1 MDKLDKLIV
10 QIYEIIPAYYDEK
23 EVTKIKKLI
32 LKYIEEEKNMK
43 FKLFKSS
50 DYYFEKNININ
61 SNNELIEFCKNEG
74 GRIVIDTNENFIE
87 IYDDYR
93 E

>member
-1 MDKLDKLIV
+1 
-10 QIYEIIPAYYDEK
+10 
-23 EVTKIKKLI
+23 
-32 LKYIEEEKNMK
+32 MK
-43 FKLFKSS
+43 FKLYKSS
-50 DYYFEKNININ
+50 DYNFEDNININ
-61 SNNELIEFCKNEG
+61 LNNELIEFCKNEG